1 MSVFCAENEYCVS
14 LTSASSNSMIW
25 DSTVRD
31 RASLTKISTA
41 KINNL
46 RSELMVP
53 GFDEQLLKT
62 VNTVIPILL
71 VQRPGSNSSSVKSGT
86 IATLCD
92 MFIEL

>member
-1 MSVFCAENEYCVS
+1 MPILCTDNEYCLSVAPSTSTS
-14 LTSASSNSMIW
+14 LIW
-25 DSTVRD
+25 DSTIRD

-41 KINNL
+41 KINHL

-71 VQRPGSNSSSVKSGT
+71 VQKPGSNCSNIKSGMYL
-86 IATLCD
+86 LCL
-92 MFIEL
+92 ICSV